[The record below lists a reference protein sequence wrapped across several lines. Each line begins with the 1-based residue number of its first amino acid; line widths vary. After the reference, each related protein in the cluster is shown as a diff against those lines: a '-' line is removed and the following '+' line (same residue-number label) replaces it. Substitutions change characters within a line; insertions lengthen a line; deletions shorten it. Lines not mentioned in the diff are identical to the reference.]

1 MGDGSKTMTSL
12 ELVSL
17 GRDATALCTTLRS
30 EPVSA
35 TSWSHQVLDIMT
47 PQDLARRA
55 LSLFLRF
62 AEQPA
67 RARPEGRQALVYLG
81 RVAESVQVVSGELT
95 AALARKADNE
105 RVAALR
111 NAKPVFVGPSA
122 QRVAVAADLLAKVP
136 AECAEGAKWVSAA
149 ERLQAA
155 RDRTASTASLTP
167 ATAST
172 STPRRR

>member
-30 EPVSA
+30 EPVSV

-47 PQDLARRA
+47 AQDLARRA
-55 LSLFLRF
+55 LSLFLHF

-67 RARPEGRQALVYLG
+67 RARPEGRQALVHLG
-81 RVAESVQVVSGELT
+81 RVAESVQVVSSELT

-111 NAKPVFVGPSA
+111 NAKPVFVGPSPA
-122 QRVAVAADLLAKVP
+122 QHVAVAADLLAKVP
-136 AECAEGAKWVSAA
+136 TECAEGAKSVSAA

-155 RDRTASTASLTP
+155 WDRTASTTPPTP

-172 STPRRR
+172 PRRR

>member
-1 MGDGSKTMTSL
+1 MTSL
-12 ELVSL
+12 ELASL
-17 GRDATALCTTLRS
+17 GKDATALCTTLRS

-47 PQDLARRA
+47 AQDLARRA
-55 LSLFLRF
+55 LFLFLHF

-67 RARPEGRQALVYLG
+67 RARPEGRQALVHLG
-81 RVAESVQVVSGELT
+81 RVAESAQVVSGELT

-111 NAKPVFVGPSA
+111 NAPVFVGPSPA
-122 QRVAVAADLLAKVP
+122 QRVAVAAGLLAKVP

-155 RDRTASTASLTP
+155 RERTASTTSPTP

>member
-35 TSWSHQVLDIMT
+35 TNWSHQVLDIMT
-47 PQDLARRA
+47 AQDLARRA

-67 RARPEGRQALVYLG
+67 RARPEGRQALVHLG

-111 NAKPVFVGPSA
+111 NAKPVFVGPSPA
-122 QRVAVAADLLAKVP
+122 QRVAVAAGLLAKVP

-155 RDRTASTASLTP
+155 RDRTAST
-167 ATAST
+167 